1 MESSS
6 IIDISIWEDQIL
18 QIKEGEF
25 FQITNCKVKH
35 FYGKK
40 LRTSH
45 VTVIQPAEQQDITDA
60 TFKTADLKPCI
71 CCPEIQNVVIDMHA
85 ICNTKACNTRITG
98 NTESK
103 NLVHCT
109 SCNRAMLIRNC
120 YRHVVEINTTFQ
132 LEKDDR
138 QYSVMANQNTISNYL
153 GEDIFQYKDNVDEL
167 MEKLLLL
174 ENVDFELSTNGR
186 MLTQMVDHQDK
197 PDDQTKD
204 N

>member
-1 MESSS
+1 MQHQS
-6 IIDISIWEDQIL
+6 L
-18 QIKEGEF
+18 QHQDNRKYRIK
-25 FQITNCKVKH
+25 KH
-35 FYGKK
+35 GA
-40 LRTSH
+40 LHIRT
-45 VTVIQPAEQQDITDA
+45 
-60 TFKTADLKPCI
+60 
-71 CCPEIQNVVIDMHA
+71 
-85 ICNTKACNTRITG
+85 
-98 NTESK
+98 
-103 NLVHCT
+103 
-109 SCNRAMLIRNC
+109 MLIRN
-120 YRHVVEINTTFQ
+120 YYLEINTTFQ

-153 GEDIFQYKDNVDEL
+153 SEDIFQYKDNVDEL